1 MAAAARTRRLRSAA
15 ESGTAAESVDG
26 PPGGAATL
34 DGASAS
40 IPAGVGGAIPRVY
53 ASMQDADGLT
63 PREYRRYGRHL
74 TLSEVGQEGQLRL
87 RRSSALVVGAGGLG
101 SPVALY
107 LAAAGV
113 GRITIVDFDVVDPSN
128 LQRQVLFG
136 ETDVGR
142 PKVAAAAERLRDLNP
157 HVEIT
162 ALDERLT
169 SANVE
174 RLVASHDVVVDGSD
188 NFTTRYLV
196 NDACVLGGKPNAY
209 GSIFRFEGQAS
220 LFRAPGPCYRCL
232 FPDPPPP
239 GLVPN
244 CAQAGVLGVLPGIV
258 GSIQA
263 SEALKVLLGIGE
275 TLEGRLLLVDALRGS
290 FREVR
295 LRRDPACPVCGDHPT
310 ITRAVEC
317 TAEVCLDS
325 SGLPGVPEIAPA
337 ELDLSLRGAAPPLL
351 VDVREH
357 WEHGA
362 GAIEGS
368 VNLPLGEIPLRA
380 GELPRDRDVVVYC
393 RVGPRGQ
400 RAVELLAA
408 EGVTRARNLAG
419 GLAAWRD
426 RVDAGVVVA

>member
-1 MAAAARTRRLRSAA
+1 MRDT
-15 ESGTAAESVDG
+15 
-26 PPGGAATL
+26 
-34 DGASAS
+34 
-40 IPAGVGGAIPRVY
+40 
-53 ASMQDADGLT
+53 DGLS
-63 PREYRRYGRHL
+63 PAEYRRYGRHL
-74 TLSEVGQEGQLRL
+74 TLPEVGQEGQLRL

-113 GRITIVDFDVVDPSN
+113 GRITLVDFDVVDPSN

-136 ETDVGR
+136 EADVGV
-142 PKVAAAAERLRDLNP
+142 PKVVAAAARLRDLNP
-157 HVEIT
+157 QIEIVPV
-162 ALDERLT
+162 DDRVS
-169 SANVE
+169 SANVV
-174 RLVASHDVVVDGSD
+174 RLVAAHDVVIDGSD

-196 NDACVLGGKPNAY
+196 NDACVLAGKPNVY

-275 TLEGRLLLVDALRGS
+275 TLEGRLLLVNALHAT

-295 LRRDPACPVCGDHPT
+295 LRRDPACPVCGEHPT
-310 ITRAVEC
+310 ITTAVES
-317 TAEVCLDS
+317 TEEVCLDA
-325 SGLPGVPEIAPA
+325 SGVPGVPEI
-337 ELDLSLRGAAPPLL
+337 GAAALARLLAAPSPPAL
-351 VDVREH
+351 VDVREP

-362 GAIEGS
+362 GAIAGPAGEPS
-368 VNLPLGEIPLRA
+368 WNVPLGEIPLRA
-380 GELPRDRDVVVYC
+380 AELPRDRDVVVYC

-408 EGVTRARNLAG
+408 EGFVRVRNLTG

-426 RVDAGVVVA
+426 EVDASVVVA

>member
-1 MAAAARTRRLRSAA
+1 MPDT
-15 ESGTAAESVDG
+15 
-26 PPGGAATL
+26 
-34 DGASAS
+34 
-40 IPAGVGGAIPRVY
+40 
-53 ASMQDADGLT
+53 DALT

-74 TLSEVGQEGQLRL
+74 TLPEVGQEGQLRL
-87 RRSSALVVGAGGLG
+87 KRSSALVVGAGGLG

-113 GRITIVDFDVVDPSN
+113 GRITLVDFDVVDASN

-136 ETDVGR
+136 EADIGR
-142 PKVAAAAERLRDLNP
+142 PKVVAAAARLGDLNP
-157 HVEIT
+157 HVEIVP
-162 ALDERLT
+162 LNDRLS

-174 RLVASHDVVVDGSD
+174 SLVRSHDVVIDGSD

-196 NDACVLGGKPNAY
+196 NDACVLGGKPNVY

-244 CAQAGVLGVLPGIV
+244 CAQAGVLGVLPGLV

-263 SEALKVLLGIGE
+263 AEALKVLLGIGE
-275 TLEGRLLLVDALRGS
+275 SLQGRLLLVDALRAG

-295 LRRDPACPVCGDHPT
+295 LRRDPACAVCGDHPT

-317 TAEVCLDS
+317 TVEVCLDS
-325 SGLPGVPEIAPA
+325 TGVAGTAEVSPTDLAAEIAS
-337 ELDLSLRGAAPPLL
+337 DTPPVLI
-351 VDVREH
+351 DVREP

-362 GAIEGS
+362 GALAGA
-368 VNLPLGEIPLRA
+368 VNMPLGDVSLRA
-380 GELPRDRDVVVYC
+380 GELPRDRAVVVYC
-393 RVGPRGQ
+393 RVGPRGR
-400 RAVELLAA
+400 RALEMLTA
-408 EGVTRARNLAG
+408 EGLTRVRNLGG
-419 GLAAWRD
+419 GLVAWRD
-426 RVDAGVVVA
+426 EVDASIVVA